1 MNRYVSIHTA
11 DYHQCRPKYTGA
23 GASGRA
29 KNIVKWIARFL
40 SLLLVLGLLTAAIG
54 LGSVWYWSTT
64 PLTLKTPSVELTIQA
79 GQAPRDI
86 ARGWVEAGVETSP
99 FLLYEWFRWSGS
111 SKRMRAGRYAIE
123 HGATPQDLLETMVRG
138 NDMQATVQL
147 LEGWTFRQVR
157 AELARTPTLKPDTAS
172 LTDAQIMQAL
182 GAPPGTA
189 AEGRFFPDT
198 YAYSIGSSDL
208 VVLKRAYQ
216 LMQRQ
221 LADAW
226 AQRSP
231 DTPLKSADD
240 ALKLASIVEKET
252 GQAAERGL
260 IASVFVNRLRVGMP
274 LQTDPTVIYGLGDKF
289 DGNLRK
295 RDLQTD
301 GPYNTY
307 LRTGLPPTPIALPG
321 KDALLASTRP
331 TASTA
336 LYFVSRGDGTS
347 QFSATLAEHNR
358 AVDIFQRRR
367 GK

>member
-1 MNRYVSIHTA
+1 MALIIIS
-11 DYHQCRPKYTGA
+11 CPKYTGA
-23 GASGRA
+23 GDTGRA
-29 KNIVKWIARFL
+29 KNIVKWIVRSL
-40 SLLLVLGLLTAAIG
+40 SLLLVLSLLAAAIG
-54 LGSVWYWSTT
+54 LGSVWVWSTS
-64 PLTLKTPSVELTIQA
+64 PLTLKTPSVVLTIHA

-86 ARGWVEAGVETSP
+86 ARGWVEAGVDTSP
-99 FLLYEWFRWSGS
+99 FLLYEWFRWSGN
-111 SKRMRAGRYAIE
+111 SKRMRAGRYAVE

-138 NDMQATVQL
+138 SDMQATVKL

-157 AELARTPTLKPDTAS
+157 AELARTITLKPDTAS
-172 LTDAQIMQAL
+172 MTDAQIMQAV
-182 GAPPGTA
+182 GAPGIP

-208 VVLKRAYQ
+208 AVLKRAHQ

-226 AQRSP
+226 AQRAADS
-231 DTPLKSADD
+231 PLKSPDD

-252 GQAAERGL
+252 GLAAERGM
-260 IASVFVNRLRVGMP
+260 IASVFVNRLRIGMP
-274 LQTDPTVIYGLGDKF
+274 MQTDPTVIYGLGEKF

-321 KDALLASTRP
+321 KDALLASVRP
-331 TASTA
+331 SVSTA

-358 AVDIFQRRR
+358 AVDTFQRRR

>member
-1 MNRYVSIHTA
+1 M
-11 DYHQCRPKYTGA
+11 
-23 GASGRA
+23 
-29 KNIVKWIARFL
+29 KWIVRFL
-40 SLLLVLGLLTAAIG
+40 SLLLVLSLLAAAVG

-64 PLTLKTPSVELTIQA
+64 PLALKTPSVELTIQA
-79 GQAPRDI
+79 GQSPRDI
-86 ARGWVEAGVETSP
+86 ARGWVDAGVDTSP

-138 NDMQATVQL
+138 SDMQATVQL

-157 AELARTPTLKPDTAS
+157 AELARTTTLKPDTAAM
-172 LTDAQIMQAL
+172 TDAQIMQAL
-182 GAPPGTA
+182 GAPGLP

-198 YAYSIGSSDL
+198 YAFSIGSSDL
-208 VVLKRAYQ
+208 AVLKRAYQ

-226 AQRSP
+226 AQRTP
-231 DTPLKSADD
+231 DSPLKSPDD

-252 GQAAERGL
+252 GLAAERGMV
-260 IASVFVNRLRVGMP
+260 ASVFVNRLRIGMP
-274 LQTDPTVIYGLGDKF
+274 LQTDPTVIYGLGEKF

-321 KDALLASTRP
+321 KESLLASIRP
-331 TASTA
+331 SASTA

-347 QFSATLAEHNR
+347 HFSATLAEHNR
-358 AVDIFQRRR
+358 AVDTFQRRR

>member
-1 MNRYVSIHTA
+1 MPLIIIS
-11 DYHQCRPKYTGA
+11 RPKYSGA
-23 GASGRA
+23 GATGRA
-29 KNIVKWIARFL
+29 KKIVKWIVRFL
-40 SLLLVLGLLTAAIG
+40 SLLLVLSLLAAAIG

-79 GQAPRDI
+79 GQAPRDM
-86 ARGWVEAGVETSP
+86 ARGWVDAGVDTSP
-99 FLLYEWFRWSGS
+99 FLLYEWFRWSGN

-138 NDMQATVQL
+138 SDMQATVQL

-157 AELARTPTLKPDTAS
+157 AELARTTTLKPDTAS
-172 LTDAQIMQAL
+172 MTDAQIMQAL
-182 GAPPGTA
+182 GAPGVP

-198 YAYSIGSSDL
+198 YAYAIGSSDL
-208 VVLKRAYQ
+208 AVLKRAYQ

-226 AQRSP
+226 AQRAADS
-231 DTPLKSADD
+231 PLKSPDD

-252 GQAAERGL
+252 GLAAERGM
-260 IASVFVNRLRVGMP
+260 IASVFVNRLRKGMP
-274 LQTDPTVIYGLGDKF
+274 LQTDPTVIYGLGEKF

-321 KDALLASTRP
+321 KEALLASARP
-331 TASTA
+331 SASAA

-358 AVDIFQRRR
+358 AVDTFQRRR
-367 GK
+367 GQ